1 MKPTARTVAAAV
13 LIRVASNK
21 AFASA
26 ALESELGA
34 AVQLE
39 PRDRALATEIV
50 YGALRT
56 MGFLESQIARFSSRP
71 ISDMDPKVRAHL
83 VVAAYQV
90 FFLTRVPRF
99 AAVHEAVDAV
109 RETLGPKV
117 AGFANAV
124 LRKIST
130 AAENEPISLADA
142 MSQSAP
148 SWLRESLVRSLGSE
162 EAARDFIAESA
173 SAADVGICVYDTS
186 KRDEWIA
193 RLAAAHP
200 DASFRVGA
208 HSPHAI
214 RAKSAGRPQ
223 DLEGFASGDFSIQ
236 EEGSQLVALALGA
249 SAGETILDACA
260 GRGNKTALLAH
271 LVGKEGAVDAADS
284 HPKKLDR
291 LAMELERT
299 HVGARR
305 TFALDWTVGSG
316 DVPLASYDRVLVD
329 APCSGT
335 GTIRKRP
342 EIFARREASDLRE
355 LADRQVAILSR
366 ASQAVRPGGTLVYAV
381 CSVLR
386 EECEEVVARFAENHA
401 DFGATPFSGEPVRA
415 LAGHAPTLRFLPAKH
430 GTEGYFLASFTRLVE
445 TLRRP

>member
-56 MGFLESQIARFSSRP
+56 TGFLEAQIARFSSRP
-71 ISDMDPKVRAHL
+71 LSDMDPRVRAHL
-83 VVAAYQV
+83 VVAAYQM

-99 AAVHEAVDAV
+99 AAVNEAVDAV
-109 RETLGPKV
+109 REMLGPKV

-124 LRKIST
+124 LRKIAT
-130 AAENEPISLADA
+130 AAEKEPVSLADA
-142 MSQSAP
+142 MAQSAP
-148 SWLRESLVRSLGSE
+148 AWLRDSLVRSLGSE
-162 EAARDFIAESA
+162 DAAREFIAESA
-173 SAADVGICVYDTS
+173 SAADVGICVYHASD
-186 KRDEWIA
+186 RDVWIS
-193 RLAAAHP
+193 RLASKHP
-200 DASFRVGA
+200 DASFRAGV

-214 RAKSAGRPQ
+214 RAKNAGRPQ
-223 DLEGFASGDFSIQ
+223 DLEGFETGDFSIQ

-249 SAGETILDACA
+249 APGETILDACA

-271 LVGKEGAVDAADS
+271 LVGENGAVDAADS

-291 LAMELERT
+291 LAIELERT
-299 HVGARR
+299 HVHARN

-316 DVPLASYDRVLVD
+316 DVALGSYDRVLVD

-342 EIFARREASDLRE
+342 EIFARREAADLAE

-366 ASQAVRPGGTLVYAV
+366 AALAVRPGGALVYAV

-386 EECEEVVARFAENHA
+386 EECEVVVARFAEKHA
-401 DFGATPFSGEPVRA
+401 DFVATPFPGAAVRA
-415 LAGHAPTLRFLPAKH
+415 LAADAPTLRLLPAKH